1 MTLTTATNQGYDAV
15 AMTQEERWTTVR
27 FLVSRSRRS
36 KRASVWWDELGYQPR
51 PGGPIPQP
59 GKWVQHPKARKT
71 GPMPLCLSL
80 DTLQE
85 WLGCKRAVVKSW
97 PWRGGGTPKG
107 TESHVTSYVT
117 TCWGPTRGTEG
128 KQGHAQP
135 NKKNK
140 NKKATQDDKKTTIKK
155 GVP

>member
-1 MTLTTATNQGYDAV
+1 MLYIQTIKEKQVIVTPKTQTYQGSRRGSQSPGGV
-15 AMTQEERWTTVR
+15 LQKPTGH
-27 FLVSRSRRS
+27 VSRSRRS

-80 DTLQE
+80 DTPQE

-107 TESHVTSYVT
+107 TEAPVTSYVT
-117 TCWGPTRGTEG
+117 PAMKPTRGTQG
-128 KQGHAQP
+128 KQGHAQY
-135 NKKNK
+135 
-140 NKKATQDDKKTTIKK
+140 
-155 GVP
+155 